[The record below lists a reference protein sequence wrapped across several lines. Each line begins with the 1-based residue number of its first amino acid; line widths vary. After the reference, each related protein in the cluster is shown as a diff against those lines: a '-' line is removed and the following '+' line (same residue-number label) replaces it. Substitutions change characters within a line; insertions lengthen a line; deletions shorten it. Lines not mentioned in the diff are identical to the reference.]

1 MALTESRITESVEK
15 KECSICCEEII
26 QNETGEVILS
36 CSHSYHF
43 ICILKWYNSQCES
56 DQQSSCP
63 YCRRKVKDIENIPYD
78 SDSDSSVDS
87 DNESESECEDDL
99 EDHLEE
105 QEQDDSGYEGNES
118 SDDETESSITQ

>member
-1 MALTESRITESVEK
+1 MALTESRIAESVEK
-15 KECSICCEEII
+15 KECSICFEEIV

-43 ICILKWYNSQCES
+43 ICILKWYNSQCENY
-56 DQQSSCP
+56 QQSSCP

-87 DNESESECEDDL
+87 ESECEDDL
-99 EDHLEE
+99 EDEE
-105 QEQDDSGYEGNES
+105 DSGYDGNES
-118 SDDETESSITQ
+118 SEDETESSITQ

>member
-1 MALTESRITESVEK
+1 MALTETRITESVEK

-87 DNESESECEDDL
+87 ESDCEDDL
-99 EDHLEE
+99 EEE
-105 QEQDDSGYEGNES
+105 DSGYEANES
-118 SDDETESSITQ
+118 SEDETESSITQ